1 VITTKPMSY
10 DGSQMENAVLDVH
23 VGIADYAVVRSPYR
37 LTTLGLGSC
46 VGVVVYDEGLKLAGL
61 AHIMLPSSAGF
72 KVSKPAKFAD
82 TGIPALVGE
91 LVRNGARIKLLK
103 AKLAGGAQM
112 FSGSGNQAILS
123 IGERN
128 IKAVYEALAK
138 QGIRVSGADVGGN
151 RGRTLIFDTATGLTL
166 VKTLGGP
173 AVEI

>member
-1 VITTKPMSY
+1 VITKPNSA
-10 DGSQMENAVLDVH
+10 GEFKMEDTALDVH
-23 VGIADYAVVRSPYR
+23 VGIAYYAVARAPYR

-46 VGVVVYDEGLKLAGL
+46 VGVVIYDEGLRLGGL
-61 AHIMLPSSAGF
+61 AHIMLPSSTGF
-72 KVSKPAKFAD
+72 TVAKPAKFAD
-82 TGIPALVGE
+82 TGIPALINE
-91 LVRNGARIKLLK
+91 LVRNGARLRLLK

-112 FSGSGNQAILS
+112 FSGAGNQAILS

-138 QGIRVSGADVGGN
+138 QGIRVAGADVGGN
-151 RGRTLIFDTATGLTL
+151 RGRTLIFDTVTGLTV